1 VTGLTETIKKQ
12 SKEDEDKKMR
22 KSRFG
27 FWSVVLWVVLALGA
41 YSLILR
47 FVKGLGASTNLSD
60 EFPWGLWVGF
70 KLFAV
75 ALAGGG
81 FTLAAVVH
89 IFNVKSY
96 RPVLR
101 PMILTAFLGYSAFI
115 CSLIIDL
122 GRPYRVWHPMV
133 MWNDHSV
140 MFEIAWCVMFYTS
153 VLALEFAPAVLER
166 LQWRRANELLRGIMI
181 PVVIL
186 GVVLST
192 LHQSSLGSLYLIV
205 PGKLYPLWYSPLE
218 PVFFFVSA
226 LCAGL
231 AMTIFESWH
240 SRKAFGKCLE
250 QPLLNS
256 LGRVLAVALSF
267 YLTLRAIDMMHR
279 GVFHLLALPRTETYL
294 FLLEIALLLI
304 PMFLLFQR
312 SVHTHPTLL
321 YFCSVLTLLGFITN
335 RMNVAITGME
345 ASSGTYYFPKW
356 TELAITMSLVA
367 SAFAVFW
374 LAVKYLPV
382 FPAANENASL
392 QAATVPV
399 PPRDVATAIPE
410 LTHAR

>member
-1 VTGLTETIKKQ
+1 M
-12 SKEDEDKKMR
+12 DKP
-22 KSRFG
+22 RFG
-27 FWSVVLWVVLALGA
+27 FWKTILWVVLLLGGYAL
-41 YSLILR
+41 LLR
-47 FVKGLGASTNLSD
+47 FTRGLGASTNLSD

-70 KLFAV
+70 KLFSV

-89 IFNVKSY
+89 IFNLKRY

-101 PMILTAFLGYSAFI
+101 PMILTAFLGYSMFI

-122 GRPYRVWHPMV
+122 GRPYRVWHPVV

-140 MFEIAWCVMFYTS
+140 MFEIAWCVMLYTT
-153 VLALEFAPAVLER
+153 VLILEFAPAVLER
-166 LQWRRANELLRGIMI
+166 LGWQKALGWLRGVMV
-181 PVVIL
+181 PVVIM
-186 GVVLST
+186 GVILST

-240 SRKAFGKCLE
+240 SREAFGKQLE
-250 QPLLNS
+250 QSLLTG

-267 YLTLRAIDMMHR
+267 YLALRLIDLAHR
-279 GVFHLLALPRTETYL
+279 SVFRLLLLPRTETYL
-294 FLLEIALLLI
+294 FLLEIALLFI
-304 PMFLLFQR
+304 PMLLLFR
-312 SVHTHPTLL
+312 RRIHHDPTAL
-321 YFCSVLTLLGFITN
+321 YFCSVLTLLGFVTN

-367 SAFAVFW
+367 SAFAIFW

-382 FPAANENASL
+382 FPAL
-392 QAATVPV
+392 QETRTRQSAQAVAPPAARPAV
-399 PPRDVATAIPE
+399 PE
-410 LTHAR
+410 LTHASS

>member
-1 VTGLTETIKKQ
+1 M
-12 SKEDEDKKMR
+12 DKP
-22 KSRFG
+22 RFG
-27 FWSVVLWVVLALGA
+27 FWKTILWVVLLLGGYAL
-41 YSLILR
+41 LLR
-47 FVKGLGASTNLSD
+47 FTRGLGASTNLSD

-70 KLFAV
+70 KLFSV

-89 IFNVKSY
+89 IFNLKRY

-101 PMILTAFLGYSAFI
+101 PMILTAFLGYSMFI

-122 GRPYRVWHPMV
+122 GRPYRVWHPVV

-140 MFEIAWCVMFYTS
+140 MFEIAWCVMLYTT
-153 VLALEFAPAVLER
+153 VLILEFAPAVLER
-166 LQWRRANELLRGIMI
+166 LGWQKALGWLRGVMV
-181 PVVIL
+181 PVVIM
-186 GVVLST
+186 GVILST

-240 SRKAFGKCLE
+240 SRKAFGKQLE
-250 QPLLNS
+250 QSLLTG

-267 YLTLRAIDMMHR
+267 YLALRLIDLAHR
-279 GVFHLLALPRTETYL
+279 SVFRLLLLPRTETYL
-294 FLLEIALLLI
+294 FLLEIALLFI
-304 PMFLLFQR
+304 PMLLLFR
-312 SVHTHPTLL
+312 RRIHHDPTAL
-321 YFCSVLTLLGFITN
+321 YFCSVLTLLGFVTN

-367 SAFAVFW
+367 SAFAIFW

-382 FPAANENASL
+382 FPAL
-392 QAATVPV
+392 QETRTRQSAQAVAPPAARPAV
-399 PPRDVATAIPE
+399 PE
-410 LTHAR
+410 LTHASS

>member
-1 VTGLTETIKKQ
+1 MTKPK
-12 SKEDEDKKMR
+12 
-22 KSRFG
+22 FG
-27 FWSVVLWVVLALGA
+27 FWQVVLWIALLAGA
-41 YSLILR
+41 YALILR
-47 FVKGLGASTNLSD
+47 FTRGLGASTNLSD

-70 KLFAV
+70 KLFSV

-89 IFNVKSY
+89 IFNLKRY

-101 PMILTAFLGYSAFI
+101 PMILTAFLGYSMFI

-140 MFEIAWCVMFYTS
+140 MFEIAWCVMLYTS
-153 VLALEFAPAVLER
+153 VLTLEFAPAVLER
-166 LQWRRANELLRGIMI
+166 LKWQRAQHWLTAVMS

-186 GVVLST
+186 GVILST

-240 SRKAFGKCLE
+240 SSRAFGRALE
-250 QPLLNS
+250 LSLLTG

-267 YLTLRAIDMMHR
+267 YLTLRFIDLAHR
-279 GVFHLLALPRTETYL
+279 GVFHLLLLPRSETYL
-294 FLLEIALLLI
+294 FSLEAALLVV
-304 PMFLLFQR
+304 PMLLLFR
-312 SVHTHPTLL
+312 RRIHHSPAAL
-321 YFCSVLTLLGFITN
+321 YLCSVLTLLGFVTN

-367 SAFAVFW
+367 SAFAIFW

-382 FPAANENASL
+382 FPPAREVTAAPTP
-392 QAATVPV
+392 ATSPSSV
-399 PPRDVATAIPE
+399 PE
-410 LTHAR
+410 LSHAIS

>member
-1 VTGLTETIKKQ
+1 M
-12 SKEDEDKKMR
+12 DR
-22 KSRFG
+22 PRFG
-27 FWSVVLWVVLALGA
+27 FWKVVLWVVLLAGGYALV
-41 YSLILR
+41 LR
-47 FVKGLGASTNLSD
+47 FTRGLGASTNLSD

-70 KLFAV
+70 KLFSV

-89 IFNVKSY
+89 IFNLKSY

-101 PMILTAFLGYSAFI
+101 PMILTAFLGYSMFI

-122 GRPYRVWHPMV
+122 GRPYRVWHPVV

-140 MFEIAWCVMFYTS
+140 MFEIAWCVMLYTT
-153 VLALEFAPAVLER
+153 VLLLEFAPAVLER
-166 LQWRRANELLRGIMI
+166 LGWQRALGWLRAVMI
-181 PVVIL
+181 PVVIM
-186 GVVLST
+186 GVILST

-218 PVFFFVSA
+218 PVFFFISA

-240 SRKAFGKCLE
+240 SRKAFGKQLE
-250 QPLLNS
+250 QSLLIG

-267 YLTLRAIDMMHR
+267 YLTVRLIDMVHR
-279 GVFHLLALPRTETYL
+279 GVFHLLLLPRTETYL
-294 FLLEIALLLI
+294 FLLEIALLFI
-304 PMFLLFQR
+304 PMLLLFR
-312 SVHTHPTLL
+312 KRIHHNPTAL
-321 YFCSVLTLLGFITN
+321 YFCSVLTLLGFVTN

-367 SAFAVFW
+367 SAFAIFW

-382 FPAANENASL
+382 FPPAQEAYAS
-392 QAATVPV
+392 QPARV
-399 PPRDVATAIPE
+399 VAPSVVRKPAVPE
-410 LTHAR
+410 LTHASS

>member
-1 VTGLTETIKKQ
+1 MAKP
-12 SKEDEDKKMR
+12 
-22 KSRFG
+22 RFG
-27 FWSVVLWVVLALGA
+27 FWSVILWIVMVLGG

-47 FVKGLGASTNLSD
+47 FARGLGASTNMSD
-60 EFPWGLWVGF
+60 EFPWGLWIGF

-81 FTLAAVVH
+81 FTIAAVVH
-89 IFNVKSY
+89 IFNLKRY

-122 GRPYRVWHPMV
+122 GRPYRIWHPVV

-140 MFEIAWCVMFYTS
+140 MFEIAWCVMLYTT

-166 LQWRRANELLRGIMI
+166 LGWQRALVWLRGVMI

-186 GVVLST
+186 GVILST

-231 AMTIFESWH
+231 AMTVFESWH
-240 SRKAFGKCLE
+240 SRKAFGKQLE
-250 QPLLNS
+250 QSLLTS

-267 YLTLRAIDMMHR
+267 YLALRFVDMVHR
-279 GVFHLLALPRTETYL
+279 GVFHLLLLARTETYL

-304 PMFLLFQR
+304 PMLLLFQR
-312 SVHTHPTLL
+312 RIHQNPTAL
-321 YFCSVLTLLGFITN
+321 YFCSVLTLLGFVTN

-356 TELAITMSLVA
+356 TELAITLSLVA
-367 SAFAVFW
+367 AAFAIFW

-382 FPAANENASL
+382 FPPARETHLAQSARVVAPSAAA
-392 QAATVPV
+392 
-399 PPRDVATAIPE
+399 PRAVPE
-410 LTHAR
+410 LTHAGS

>member
-1 VTGLTETIKKQ
+1 M
-12 SKEDEDKKMR
+12 DKP
-22 KSRFG
+22 RFG
-27 FWSVVLWVVLALGA
+27 FWKTILWVVLLLGGYAL
-41 YSLILR
+41 LLR
-47 FVKGLGASTNLSD
+47 FTRGLGASTNLSD

-70 KLFAV
+70 KLFSV

-89 IFNVKSY
+89 IFNLKRY

-101 PMILTAFLGYSAFI
+101 PMILTAFLGYSMFI

-122 GRPYRVWHPMV
+122 GRPYRVWHPVV

-140 MFEIAWCVMFYTS
+140 MFEIAWCVMLYTT
-153 VLALEFAPAVLER
+153 VLILEFAPAVLER
-166 LQWRRANELLRGIMI
+166 LGWQKALGWLRGVMV
-181 PVVIL
+181 PVVIM
-186 GVVLST
+186 GVILST

-240 SRKAFGKCLE
+240 SREAFGKQLE
-250 QPLLNS
+250 QSLLTG

-267 YLTLRAIDMMHR
+267 YLALRLIDLAHR
-279 GVFHLLALPRTETYL
+279 SVFRLLLLPRTETYL
-294 FLLEIALLLI
+294 FLLEIALLFI
-304 PMFLLFQR
+304 PMLLLFR
-312 SVHTHPTLL
+312 RRIHHDPTAL
-321 YFCSVLTLLGFITN
+321 YFCSVLTLLGFVTN

-356 TELAITMSLVA
+356 TELAVTMSLVA
-367 SAFAVFW
+367 SAFAIFW

-382 FPAANENASL
+382 FPAVQETRARQSA
-392 QAATVPV
+392 QA
-399 PPRDVATAIPE
+399 VAPSAARPAVPE
-410 LTHAR
+410 LTHASS

>member
-1 VTGLTETIKKQ
+1 MNKP
-12 SKEDEDKKMR
+12 
-22 KSRFG
+22 RFG
-27 FWSVVLWVVLALGA
+27 FWKVILWIALLAGGYALV
-41 YSLILR
+41 LR
-47 FVKGLGASTNLSD
+47 FARGLGASTNLSD

-89 IFNVKSY
+89 IFNLQRY

-101 PMILTAFLGYSAFI
+101 PMILTAFLGYSMFI

-122 GRPYRVWHPMV
+122 GRPYRVWHPVV

-140 MFEIAWCVMFYTS
+140 MFEIAWCVMLYTT
-153 VLALEFAPAVLER
+153 VLLMEFAPAVLER
-166 LQWRRANELLRGIMI
+166 LGWKRALAWLRAVMV

-186 GVVLST
+186 GVILST

-231 AMTIFESWH
+231 AMTVFESWH
-240 SRKAFGKCLE
+240 SRKAFGKQLE
-250 QPLLNS
+250 PSLLIG

-267 YLTLRAIDMMHR
+267 YLSLRFVDMAHR
-279 GVFHLLALPRTETYL
+279 GVFHLLLRPRTETYL
-294 FLLEIALLLI
+294 FLLEIVLLFVPMLLL
-304 PMFLLFQR
+304 FRQR
-312 SVHTHPTLL
+312 IHRNPTAR

-345 ASSGTYYFPKW
+345 ASSGTHYFPKW

-367 SAFAVFW
+367 SAFAIFW

-382 FPAANENASL
+382 FPSAPEPHAARAPIP
-392 QAATVPV
+392 AA
-399 PPRDVATAIPE
+399 PRALSTPE
-410 LTHAR
+410 LSHAR

>member
-1 VTGLTETIKKQ
+1 M
-12 SKEDEDKKMR
+12 DKP
-22 KSRFG
+22 RFG
-27 FWSVVLWVVLALGA
+27 FWKTILWVVLLLGGYAL
-41 YSLILR
+41 LLR
-47 FVKGLGASTNLSD
+47 FTRGLGASTNLSD

-70 KLFAV
+70 KLFSV

-89 IFNVKSY
+89 IFNLKHY

-101 PMILTAFLGYSAFI
+101 PMILTAFLGYSMFI

-122 GRPYRVWHPMV
+122 GRPYRVWHPVV

-140 MFEIAWCVMFYTS
+140 MFEIAWCVMLYTT
-153 VLALEFAPAVLER
+153 VLLLEFAPAVLER
-166 LQWRRANELLRGIMI
+166 LGWRRALGWLRTVMV
-181 PVVIL
+181 PVVIM
-186 GVVLST
+186 GVILST

-240 SRKAFGKCLE
+240 SRKAFGKQLE
-250 QPLLNS
+250 QSLLTG

-267 YLTLRAIDMMHR
+267 YLTLRLIDLAHR
-279 GVFHLLALPRTETYL
+279 SVFRLLLLPRTETYL
-294 FLLEIALLLI
+294 FLLEIALLFVPTL
-304 PMFLLFQR
+304 LLFR
-312 SVHTHPTLL
+312 RRIHHNPTAL
-321 YFCSVLTLLGFITN
+321 YFCSVLTLLGFVTN

-356 TELAITMSLVA
+356 TELAVTMSLVA
-367 SAFAVFW
+367 SAFAIFW

-382 FPAANENASL
+382 FPAVQETRARQSAQAVASSAECL
-392 QAATVPV
+392 AV
-399 PPRDVATAIPE
+399 PE
-410 LTHAR
+410 LTHASS

>member
-1 VTGLTETIKKQ
+1 M
-12 SKEDEDKKMR
+12 DKP
-22 KSRFG
+22 RFG
-27 FWSVVLWVVLALGA
+27 FWKTILWVVLLLGGYAL
-41 YSLILR
+41 LLR
-47 FVKGLGASTNLSD
+47 FTRGLGASTNLSD

-70 KLFAV
+70 KLFSV

-89 IFNVKSY
+89 IFNLKRY

-101 PMILTAFLGYSAFI
+101 PMILTAFLGYSMFI

-122 GRPYRVWHPMV
+122 GRPYRVWHPVV

-140 MFEIAWCVMFYTS
+140 MFEIAWCVMLYTT
-153 VLALEFAPAVLER
+153 VLLLEFAPAVLER
-166 LQWRRANELLRGIMI
+166 LGWRRALGWLRTVMV
-181 PVVIL
+181 PVVIV
-186 GVVLST
+186 GVILST

-240 SRKAFGKCLE
+240 SRKAFGKQLE
-250 QPLLNS
+250 QSLLTG

-267 YLTLRAIDMMHR
+267 YLTLRLIDLAHR
-279 GVFHLLALPRTETYL
+279 SVFRLLLLPRTETYL
-294 FLLEIALLLI
+294 FLLEIALLFI
-304 PMFLLFQR
+304 PMLLLFR
-312 SVHTHPTLL
+312 RRIHHDPTAL
-321 YFCSVLTLLGFITN
+321 YFCSVLTLLGFVTN

-367 SAFAVFW
+367 SAFAIFW

-382 FPAANENASL
+382 FPAL
-392 QAATVPV
+392 QETRTRQSAQAVAPPAARPAV
-399 PPRDVATAIPE
+399 PE
-410 LTHAR
+410 LTHASS

>member
-1 VTGLTETIKKQ
+1 MG
-12 SKEDEDKKMR
+12 
-22 KSRFG
+22 KSRVG
-27 FWSVVLWVVLALGA
+27 FWTVILWIVLLAGG
-41 YSLILR
+41 YSLIFR
-47 FVKGLGASTNLSD
+47 FARGLGASTNLSD

-89 IFNVKSY
+89 IFNLERY

-101 PMILTAFLGYSAFI
+101 PMILTAFLGYTMFA

-140 MFEIAWCVMFYTS
+140 MFEIAWCVMLYTT

-166 LQWRRANELLRGIMI
+166 LRWQRALGWLRGVTI
-181 PVVIL
+181 PVVIV
-186 GVVLST
+186 GVILST

-218 PVFFFVSA
+218 PVFFFISA

-240 SRKAFGKCLE
+240 SRKAFGRQLE
-250 QPLLNS
+250 QSLLIN

-267 YLTLRAIDMMHR
+267 YLALRFVDMAHR
-279 GVFHLLALPRTETYL
+279 GVFHLLLLPRTETYL
-294 FLLEIALLLI
+294 FLLEIAL
-304 PMFLLFQR
+304 FLLPMLLLFR
-312 SVHTHPTLL
+312 RRIHNNPTAL
-321 YFCSVLTLLGFITN
+321 YFCSVLTLLGCVAN

-345 ASSGTYYFPKW
+345 ASSGVHYFPKW

-367 SAFAVFW
+367 SAFAIFW

-382 FPAANENASL
+382 FPLAGETRAAISARAAAPS
-392 QAATVPV
+392 ATV
-399 PPRDVATAIPE
+399 ALAAPE
-410 LTHAR
+410 LTHAD